1 RARRAGAGAPASPR
15 GDARAA
21 RPRATARARGRRPH
35 RGCRRSARSAR
46 SAGRYGCGLVS
57 SPRIEL
63 EPEEVAGLIR
73 GSRLLELRADTPPDV
88 RRRWTDTALTA
99 MDALCGLA
107 ERRGTDAVWDALE
120 LVTHR
125 ELLAFA
131 TLMASEL
138 AETDFAL
145 E

>member
-1 RARRAGAGAPASPR
+1 MMPDNPVVHSGADVSTTPQRLERLIRGALATVARVVA
-15 GDARAA
+15 
-21 RPRATARARGRRPH
+21 
-35 RGCRRSARSAR
+35 
-46 SAGRYGCGLVS
+46 
-57 SPRIEL
+57 PRIEL

-73 GSRLLELRADTPPDV
+73 GSRLLELRTDTPADV
-88 RRRWTDTALTA
+88 RRRYTETALTA

-107 ERRGTDAVWDALE
+107 ERGGTDAVWDALE

-125 ELLAFA
+125 ELLAFT

-138 AETDFAL
+138 AETDFAPPAP

>member
-1 RARRAGAGAPASPR
+1 MAS
-15 GDARAA
+15 
-21 RPRATARARGRRPH
+21 
-35 RGCRRSARSAR
+35 S
-46 SAGRYGCGLVS
+46 
-57 SPRIEL
+57 RIEL

-73 GSRLLELRADTPPDV
+73 GSRLLELRTDTPPDV
-88 RRRWTDTALTA
+88 RRRYIDTALTA

-107 ERRGTDAVWDALE
+107 DHHGTDAVWDALG

-145 E
+145 APPDPGPPAGEAIAPDAAGPPA

>member
-1 RARRAGAGAPASPR
+1 MSP
-15 GDARAA
+15 G
-21 RPRATARARGRRPH
+21 
-35 RGCRRSARSAR
+35 
-46 SAGRYGCGLVS
+46 
-57 SPRIEL
+57 RIEL

-73 GSRLLELRADTPPDV
+73 GSRLLELRPDTPADV
-88 RRRWTDTALTA
+88 RRRYTHTALTA

-107 ERRGTDAVWDALE
+107 ERHGTDVVWDALA

-138 AETDFAL
+138 AESDFAL
-145 E
+145 PSLGPEAPAGGDSGPG

>member
-1 RARRAGAGAPASPR
+1 VGGVAS
-15 GDARAA
+15 
-21 RPRATARARGRRPH
+21 
-35 RGCRRSARSAR
+35 S
-46 SAGRYGCGLVS
+46 
-57 SPRIEL
+57 RIEL
-63 EPEEVAGLIR
+63 EPDEVAGLIR
-73 GSRLLELRADTPPDV
+73 GARLLELRADTPPDV

-145 E
+145 EPPPRHAGDSASPPGGAAS

>member
-1 RARRAGAGAPASPR
+1 MAS
-15 GDARAA
+15 
-21 RPRATARARGRRPH
+21 
-35 RGCRRSARSAR
+35 S
-46 SAGRYGCGLVS
+46 
-57 SPRIEL
+57 RIEL

-73 GSRLLELRADTPPDV
+73 GSRLLELRTDTPPDM
-88 RRRWTDTALTA
+88 RRRYIDTALTA

-107 ERRGTDAVWDALE
+107 DRHGTDAVWDALG

-138 AETDFAL
+138 AATDFAL
-145 E
+145 APPEPGPPAGEAIAPDGDGPPA

>member
-1 RARRAGAGAPASPR
+1 V
-15 GDARAA
+15 AA
-21 RPRATARARGRRPH
+21 
-35 RGCRRSARSAR
+35 
-46 SAGRYGCGLVS
+46 
-57 SPRIEL
+57 PRIDL

-73 GSRLLELRADTPPDV
+73 GSRLLELRADTPADV
-88 RRRWTDTALTA
+88 RRRYTETALTA

-107 ERRGTDAVWDALE
+107 QRRGTDAVWDTLE

-138 AETDFAL
+138 AETNFAL
-145 E
+145 ASPGGPEAAP

>member
-1 RARRAGAGAPASPR
+1 MQPGGPARG
-15 GDARAA
+15 ARALRFA
-21 RPRATARARGRRPH
+21 
-35 RGCRRSARSAR
+35 
-46 SAGRYGCGLVS
+46 LVPS
-57 SPRIEL
+57 SRIDL

-73 GSRLLELRADTPPDV
+73 GSRLLDLRPDTPADI
-88 RRRWTDTALTA
+88 RRRSTDTALTA

-107 ERRGTDAVWDALE
+107 ERDGTDAVWDALE
-120 LVTHR
+120 LITHR

-145 E
+145 PSFEAPPAEPPAAP

>member
-1 RARRAGAGAPASPR
+1 VA
-15 GDARAA
+15 DAVT
-21 RPRATARARGRRPH
+21 P
-35 RGCRRSARSAR
+35 
-46 SAGRYGCGLVS
+46 
-57 SPRIEL
+57 PRIEL
-63 EPEEVAGLIR
+63 EPDEVAGLIR
-73 GSRLLELRADTPPDV
+73 GSRLLDLRADTPDDV

-138 AETDFAL
+138 AESDFTLAPPKVDVDAGASGPPAPGAS
-145 E
+145 EASEADPPG

>member
-1 RARRAGAGAPASPR
+1 MRRRGGRAPR
-15 GDARAA
+15 GFRSPL
-21 RPRATARARGRRPH
+21 RFRGV
-35 RGCRRSARSAR
+35 A
-46 SAGRYGCGLVS
+46 
-57 SPRIEL
+57 PRIEL

-73 GSRLLELRADTPPDV
+73 GSRLLELRADTPADV
-88 RRRWTDTALTA
+88 RKRYTDTALTA

-107 ERRGTDAVWDALE
+107 DRRGTDAVWDALA

-138 AETDFAL
+138 ANTSFTLAPP
-145 E
+145 

>member
-1 RARRAGAGAPASPR
+1 VGGVAS
-15 GDARAA
+15 
-21 RPRATARARGRRPH
+21 
-35 RGCRRSARSAR
+35 S
-46 SAGRYGCGLVS
+46 
-57 SPRIEL
+57 RIDL
-63 EPEEVAGLIR
+63 EPDEVAGLIR
-73 GSRLLELRADTPPDV
+73 GARLLELRADTPPDV

-107 ERRGTDAVWDALE
+107 ERRGTDAVWDVLE

-145 E
+145 ASPGDAGGGAGPAGDAAP

>member
-1 RARRAGAGAPASPR
+1 MAS
-15 GDARAA
+15 
-21 RPRATARARGRRPH
+21 
-35 RGCRRSARSAR
+35 S
-46 SAGRYGCGLVS
+46 
-57 SPRIEL
+57 RIEL

-88 RRRWTDTALTA
+88 RRRYTDTALTA

-107 ERRGTDAVWDALE
+107 ERHGTGAVWDALG

-145 E
+145 APPVAAPPPAAEAPAPGATDPPA

>member
-1 RARRAGAGAPASPR
+1 V
-15 GDARAA
+15 AA
-21 RPRATARARGRRPH
+21 ATPE
-35 RGCRRSARSAR
+35 
-46 SAGRYGCGLVS
+46 
-57 SPRIEL
+57 RIEL

-73 GSRLLELRADTPPDV
+73 GSRLLDLRPDTPADL
-88 RRRWTDTALTA
+88 RRRYTETALTA

-107 ERRGTDAVWDALE
+107 ERGGTDAVWDALG

-138 AETDFAL
+138 AGSGFAL
-145 E
+145 PDLGPPAPGPPTAGEPA